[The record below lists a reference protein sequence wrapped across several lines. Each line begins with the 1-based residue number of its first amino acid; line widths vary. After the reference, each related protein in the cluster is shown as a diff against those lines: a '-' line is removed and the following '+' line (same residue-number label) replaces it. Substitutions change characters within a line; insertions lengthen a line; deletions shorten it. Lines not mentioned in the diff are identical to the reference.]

1 MFNDRGCKE
10 ISAVSKKDLSFL
22 YKRTGRWQQAVQI
35 WQELITTLPA
45 DYSTI
50 SEMAKWLE
58 HHVRDYQQAKDLVE
72 KVLNQTHDLSSEQK
86 DSLLHR
92 LKRVNTKL
100 EGTKR

>member
-1 MFNDRGCKE
+1 
-10 ISAVSKKDLSFL
+10 
-22 YKRTGRWQQAVQI
+22 
-35 WQELITTLPA
+35 
-45 DYSTI
+45 
-50 SEMAKWLE
+50 
-58 HHVRDYQQAKDLVE
+58 VE

>member
-1 MFNDRGCKE
+1 
-10 ISAVSKKDLSFL
+10 
-22 YKRTGRWQQAVQI
+22 
-35 WQELITTLPA
+35 
-45 DYSTI
+45 
-50 SEMAKWLE
+50 MAKWLE

-72 KVLNQTHDLSSEQK
+72 KVLNQTHDFSSEQK

>member
-1 MFNDRGCKE
+1 
-10 ISAVSKKDLSFL
+10 V
-22 YKRTGRWQQAVQI
+22 
-35 WQELITTLPA
+35 

-72 KVLNQTHDLSSEQK
+72 KTLNQNQDLSAEQI

-92 LKRVNTKL
+92 LKRLNTKL
-100 EGTKR
+100 EGTK

>member
-1 MFNDRGCKE
+1 M
-10 ISAVSKKDLSFL
+10 
-22 YKRTGRWQQAVQI
+22 
-35 WQELITTLPA
+35 

-100 EGTKR
+100 EGAKR